1 MFKNTIRKILRPHRF
16 KFAEL
21 FKYIKFEELQI
32 SQVLNLSRDN
42 SYEYDNYFKFK
53 SSKLVKTHR
62 WYDFKQNKRGYG
74 EDAFHA
80 MWEVLIK
87 FLNQI
92 IC

>member
-42 SYEYDNYFKFK
+42 SYEYFDNYFKFK

-62 WYDFKQNKRGYG
+62 WYFKQNKRGYG
-74 EDAFHA
+74 RMLF
-80 MWEVLIK
+80 MQCGK
-87 FLNQI
+87 FL
-92 IC
+92 